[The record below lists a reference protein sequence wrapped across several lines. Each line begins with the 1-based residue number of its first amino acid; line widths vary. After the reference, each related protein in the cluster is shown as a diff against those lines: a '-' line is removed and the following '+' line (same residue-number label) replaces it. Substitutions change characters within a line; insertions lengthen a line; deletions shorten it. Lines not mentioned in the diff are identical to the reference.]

1 MFDKLDSVM
10 LRYEDIQR
18 ELASPDIASNQSR
31 FRKLMKEQ
39 SDLTPLVEA
48 YGEYCECRRA
58 VDDSLA
64 MLDEETDEEMREL
77 AKEELAQARG
87 RIAELEEE
95 RFPMSSSLLPADGPQ
110 CPQ

>member
-48 YGEYCECRRA
+48 YGEYRECRRA

-64 MLDEETDEEMREL
+64 MLDEETDEEMR
-77 AKEELAQARG
+77 
-87 RIAELEEE
+87 
-95 RFPMSSSLLPADGPQ
+95 
-110 CPQ
+110 

>member
-1 MFDKLDSVM
+1 MTALYAGSRAFINTKTESTMFDKLDSVM

-48 YGEYCECRRA
+48 YGEYRDCQRA
-58 VDDSLA
+58 ADDSLI
-64 MLDEETDEEMREL
+64 M
-77 AKEELAQARG
+77 
-87 RIAELEEE
+87 LEEE
-95 RFPMSSSLLPADGPQ
+95 SDEMYNTKYTG
-110 CPQ
+110 